1 MDGKDEGTWRRIRA
15 CEFKSY
21 FCEEPDPS
29 SKYQFKVDKNLN
41 EKFDSWKPVFM
52 TLLVQRAFVTKG
64 NVVDCK
70 MVLVHSDKYRN
81 DQDYLSSFTKECI
94 HLNPSGVLRELDLAD
109 KFSEWWK
116 LLYGKNVPK
125 GKDLFDYVNRIYANN
140 SAVTKKGTVWY
151 GLQVMQ
157 EEEAI
162 DLI

>member
-1 MDGKDEGTWRRIRA
+1 
-15 CEFKSY
+15 
-21 FCEEPDPS
+21 
-29 SKYQFKVDKNLN
+29 
-41 EKFDSWKPVFM
+41 
-52 TLLVQRAFVTKG
+52 
-64 NVVDCK
+64 
-70 MVLVHSDKYRN
+70 MVLVHSEKYRN

-94 HLNPSGVLRELDLAD
+94 HLNPSSVLREMDLYD

-125 GKDLFDYVNRIYANN
+125 GKDLFDYVNRIYANT

-157 EEEAI
+157 EEEVI